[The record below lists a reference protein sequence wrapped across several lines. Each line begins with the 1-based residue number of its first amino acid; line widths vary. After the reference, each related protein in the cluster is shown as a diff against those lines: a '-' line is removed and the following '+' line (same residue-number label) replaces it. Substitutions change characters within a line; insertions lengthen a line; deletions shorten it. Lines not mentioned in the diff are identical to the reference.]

1 MFFFPRYDVSH
12 KVCSL
17 NTHGNTAGRG
27 DKQVTYTLNSICAF
41 KNSSVCRR
49 RGKSYAF
56 RSRVDYHCDR
66 FLATTPQYLSL
77 LLGCLSFMDA
87 TVMARGYTEQVSQE
101 SIQEDGKITQKR
113 TIPFP
118 SLNHNTQEEEGKK
131 TWGWKKSSPS
141 FLGTYITQL
150 WSIWFHF
157 PVCILHVCC
166 IKSFHILHGVLHSS
180 PLASIY

>member
-1 MFFFPRYDVSH
+1 MFFFPHYDVSH

-27 DKQVTYTLNSICAF
+27 DKQVTYTLNSLCAF

-49 RGKSYAF
+49 REMSYAF
-56 RSRVDYHCDR
+56 RSRVDYHCER
-66 FLATTPQYLSL
+66 FLATTPQNLSL
-77 LLGCLSFMDA
+77 LLGCLAFVDA
-87 TVMARGYTEQVSQE
+87 TVMAQGYTEQVSQE

-118 SLNHNTQEEEGKK
+118 SLNHNTQEEEEKNKSGKLAALLS
-131 TWGWKKSSPS
+131 WAHN
-141 FLGTYITQL
+141 ITQL

-157 PVCILHVCC
+157 PVCSLHVCC
-166 IKSFHILHGVLHSS
+166 IKSFHILHGVLHSP
-180 PLASIY
+180 PLSSIY

>member
-49 RGKSYAF
+49 REMSYAF
-56 RSRVDYHCDR
+56 RSRVDYHCER

-118 SLNHNTQEEEGKK
+118 SLNHNTQEEGKK
-131 TWGWKKSSPS
+131 NMRVKKKQPFFPGHIHYTTMVHLVSLSS
-141 FLGTYITQL
+141 
-150 WSIWFHF
+150 
-157 PVCILHVCC
+157 
-166 IKSFHILHGVLHSS
+166 LHSS
-180 PLASIY
+180 CLLYKILPYFAWSSAQLTSC